1 MDKYVLTTAEILT
14 ASPSGMTVSELVEMV
29 NDDKERLSVATG
41 KGKKVILLDVKGNKT
56 LKV

>member
-41 KGKKVILLDVKGNKT
+41 KKVILLDVKGNKT